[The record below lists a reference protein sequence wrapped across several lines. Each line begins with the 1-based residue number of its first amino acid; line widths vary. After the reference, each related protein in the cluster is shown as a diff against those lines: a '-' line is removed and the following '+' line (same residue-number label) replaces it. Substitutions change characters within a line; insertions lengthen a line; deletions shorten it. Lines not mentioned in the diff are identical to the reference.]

1 MAAAMVTI
9 GTNEVAGPGEV
20 FVCSACGRRSK
31 DRNGEQKIHSGW
43 DTSCRTHAVK
53 CREAD
58 LILDTKTGCVTALKE
73 GCSPIPPRAP
83 N

>member
-1 MAAAMVTI
+1 MTMT
-9 GTNEVAGPGEV
+9 TNKVAGPGEV
-20 FVCSACGRRSK
+20 FVCTACGRRSK

-53 CREAD
+53 FREED
-58 LILDTKTGCVTALKE
+58 LILDPKTGAVTAVKE
-73 GCSPIPPRAP
+73 GAEPIVEAP

>member
-1 MAAAMVTI
+1 MMTMT
-9 GTNEVAGPGEV
+9 TNEVAGPGEV

-31 DRNGEQKIHSGW
+31 DRDGNQKIHSGW

-53 CREAD
+53 CREED
-58 LILDTKTGCVTALKE
+58 LVLDPQNGTVKALKK
-73 GCSPIPPRAP
+73 GATPIPTKDP